1 MDPAAMVAA
10 MSMLVLE
17 GWQHRLAP
25 DVSIFYSI
33 EAALGKVRE
42 DARMRAQKSTKNY
55 LFTTFREISI
65 RFIHLFIRLC
75 SLFTL
80 LVLTVHNFM
89 FFFLSL

>member
-33 EAALGKVRE
+33 EAALGKVMG
-42 DARMRAQKSTKNY
+42 AN
-55 LFTTFREISI
+55 I
-65 RFIHLFIRLC
+65 
-75 SLFTL
+75 
-80 LVLTVHNFM
+80 
-89 FFFLSL
+89 